1 MPILA
6 DGQALS
12 RENLII
18 SADIVPSAHR
28 RSGLLMV
35 ASLEHDWVACMPDTR
50 AFLYRWNA
58 KCVASHDPD
67 DQLLIRIVLLSL
79 PSPYNPVEAEQVLW

>member
-1 MPILA
+1 MKPNSLVSRMPILA

-18 SADIVPSAHR
+18 SADIVPSVHR

-35 ASLEHDWVACMPDTR
+35 APLEHDLVACHAGHQSFSLQVECETCLQAMILT
-50 AFLYRWNA
+50 
-58 KCVASHDPD
+58 ASC
-67 DQLLIRIVLLSL
+67 
-79 PSPYNPVEAEQVLW
+79 